1 MTAGRA
7 LAAAIGHAHA
17 IALQDHGKRFT
28 SPHASTTSM
37 QRLLATPGFIDH
49 GIVHGL
55 DEGDSELI
63 YRFAGSCSRY
73 TATLASSRSINTGSM
88 QR

>member
-7 LAAAIGHAHA
+7 LAAAIAHAHA
-17 IALQDHGKRFT
+17 IALQGHGKRFT
-28 SPHASTTSM
+28 SPHASSTSTSTSTSM

-55 DEGDSELI
+55 DKGDPELI
-63 YRFAGSCSRY
+63 YRFAGS
-73 TATLASSRSINTGSM
+73 
-88 QR
+88 

>member
-7 LAAAIGHAHA
+7 LAAAIAHAHA
-17 IALQDHGKRFT
+17 IALQGHGKRFT
-28 SPHASTTSM
+28 SPHASSTSTSTSM

-55 DEGDSELI
+55 DKGDPELI
-63 YRFAGSCSRY
+63 YRFAGS
-73 TATLASSRSINTGSM
+73 
-88 QR
+88 

>member
-7 LAAAIGHAHA
+7 LAAAIAHAHA
-17 IALQDHGKRFT
+17 IALQGHGKRFT
-28 SPHASTTSM
+28 SPHASSTSTSTSTSTSM

-55 DEGDSELI
+55 DKGDPELI
-63 YRFAGSCSRY
+63 YRFAGS
-73 TATLASSRSINTGSM
+73 
-88 QR
+88 